1 MTTGACDNNKSF
13 AYRGSHILE
22 NLSAAHDKENGRRN
36 DTILKMEFILDFPSN
51 KITIIA
57 AAAQDN
63 VIVATDI

>member
-1 MTTGACDNNKSF
+1 MTK
-13 AYRGSHILE
+13 RM
-22 NLSAAHDKENGRRN
+22 GRMN